1 MTKQS
6 WTLITEEDPDNPGE
20 LILKFPPELMR
31 AAGWVEGDTLIWQD
45 QGDGSWSLTKKE
57 SNK

>member
-20 LILKFPPELMR
+20 LILKFPPELMS
-31 AAGWVEGDTLIWQD
+31 AAGWKEGDDIIWTD
-45 QGDGSWSLTKKE
+45 NKDGTWSLTKKAI
-57 SNK
+57 NN